1 MKNQSHNSSE
11 RKYKRV
17 LIYCSSKDQ
26 LDETVASLPIIDVYW
41 DAFDNLSEAIEAVK
55 NGDYGIVFCESTPLN
70 PSDRDLVMAA
80 NSKSTQIQSFY
91 SSWLTRNDVVA
102 SMWDLEESYY
112 FRYCGEE
119 QDAMTVAL
127 YSMFT
132 EPSHIK
138 WFSHMQGEFHAMRE
152 KVAREKTQTVLL
164 TGANGTGKFTLA
176 QISHI
181 RSLRRDN
188 RFIFANCKVM
198 AHKDVMK
205 WGESEKSHFTRIL
218 RSMAQQAQ
226 GGTLYFHEIDHL
238 DIEAQELI
246 ADFFTK
252 ELYVNADK
260 RQFNG
265 IIICSTRVNIEDSF
279 PGHICSPKLIHALR
293 RNVIKVPSL
302 MDYHDDI
309 ELLAIE
315 VLKNYCVS
323 LNIPEKVFTKA
334 ALKVLTEHVWSRN
347 LRELFDVI
355 KHAVFISPNKRITA
369 DAIIMHPV
377 VDEGDTYSEKL
388 RKVKQALR
396 DCNGNKRKAAK
407 ELGKAPKTLYA
418 WMKELGIPLDYK

>member
-26 LDETVASLPIIDVYW
+26 LDETVASLPIIDGYW

-315 VLKNYCVS
+315 VLK
-323 LNIPEKVFTKA
+323 
-334 ALKVLTEHVWSRN
+334 
-347 LRELFDVI
+347 D
-355 KHAVFISPNKRITA
+355 
-369 DAIIMHPV
+369 
-377 VDEGDTYSEKL
+377 
-388 RKVKQALR
+388 
-396 DCNGNKRKAAK
+396 
-407 ELGKAPKTLYA
+407 
-418 WMKELGIPLDYK
+418 